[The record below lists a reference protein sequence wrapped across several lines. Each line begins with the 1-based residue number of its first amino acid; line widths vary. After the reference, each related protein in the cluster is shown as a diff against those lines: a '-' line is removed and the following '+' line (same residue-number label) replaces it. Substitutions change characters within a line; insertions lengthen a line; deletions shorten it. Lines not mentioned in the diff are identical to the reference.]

1 MIHEFVTRC
10 KHFVVGGMVRRY
22 DWKVHSVVDCV
33 IGLEVVMGVVVVV
46 GVVDHVVFRLVVLIV
61 YVHVLQG

>member
-1 MIHEFVTRC
+1 MIQEFVIRC

-33 IGLEVVMGVVVVV
+33 IGLEVVGLV
-46 GVVDHVVFRLVVLIV
+46 VVDHVVFRLVVLIV

>member
-1 MIHEFVTRC
+1 MIQEFVIRC

-33 IGLEVVMGVVVVV
+33 IGLEEVGV
-46 GVVDHVVFRLVVLIV
+46 VVDHVVFRLVVPIV
-61 YVHVLQG
+61 YAHVLHG

>member
-1 MIHEFVTRC
+1 MRYGMIHEFVTRC

-33 IGLEVVMGVVVVV
+33 IGLEVVV

>member
-1 MIHEFVTRC
+1 MIQEFVTQC

-22 DWKVHSVVDCV
+22 DWKVHFVVDCV
-33 IGLEVVMGVVVVV
+33 IGLEVVGF
-46 GVVDHVVFRLVVLIV
+46 VVDHVVFRLVVLIV

>member
-1 MIHEFVTRC
+1 MKCGMTHEFVTRC

-22 DWKVHSVVDCV
+22 DWKVHFVVDCV
-33 IGLEVVMGVVVVV
+33 IGLEVGVVLV
-46 GVVDHVVFRLVVLIV
+46 VVDHVVFRSVVPIV